1 MKHVNGFKK
10 EAPPTP
16 PEGPTNEEKLV
27 MEIRDALLKGR
38 HYVTPLQRDFLQ
50 GGSRETHTID
60 APHTIQK
67 EEAIM
72 KAFKTAIV
80 ATSLVALAG
89 CASWD
94 KSPICP
100 KTHEWQAWS
109 DVRCHADNAPKNMAA
124 DASQLADELDAARK
138 QNRALSN
145 RVSDLERQ
153 LADANQAKGSLA
165 KAEKDL
171 LKALQP
177 EIKSGNVSVHQSGD
191 QLIINLASGMLFDS
205 GQAQLKPS
213 GADALKRV
221 GTVLTDFPEKSVH
234 VAGYTDNVA
243 IAGLLQKTFPSNK
256 ELSNARAAS
265 AAQALRDGG
274 VSSNLSAAGH
284 GDSHPIASNDTAVG
298 RATNRRVEVIVK

>member
-1 MKHVNGFKK
+1 
-10 EAPPTP
+10 
-16 PEGPTNEEKLV
+16 
-27 MEIRDALLKGR
+27 
-38 HYVTPLQRDFLQ
+38 
-50 GGSRETHTID
+50 
-60 APHTIQK
+60 
-67 EEAIM
+67 M
-72 KAFKTAIV
+72 KAFKTAIF

-205 GQAQLKPS
+205 GQAQLKSS

-284 GDSHPIASNDTAVG
+284 GDSHPIASNDTAAG

>member
-1 MKHVNGFKK
+1 
-10 EAPPTP
+10 
-16 PEGPTNEEKLV
+16 
-27 MEIRDALLKGR
+27 
-38 HYVTPLQRDFLQ
+38 
-50 GGSRETHTID
+50 
-60 APHTIQK
+60 
-67 EEAIM
+67 M

-124 DASQLADELDAARK
+124 NASQLADELDAARK

-213 GADALKRV
+213 GADALKRL

-284 GDSHPIASNDTAVG
+284 GDSHPIASNDNAAG
-298 RATNRRVEVIVK
+298 RATNRRVEMIVK